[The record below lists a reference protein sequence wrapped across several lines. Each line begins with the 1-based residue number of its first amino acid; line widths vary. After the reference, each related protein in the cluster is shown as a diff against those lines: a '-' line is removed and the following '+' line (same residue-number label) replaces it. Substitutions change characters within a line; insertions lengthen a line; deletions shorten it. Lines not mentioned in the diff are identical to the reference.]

1 MAVALG
7 KLTIIVGAGFL
18 GTVLANDGG
27 ATKVSD
33 FLSGAFKIVFKHL
46 QTDSSTSKSKPQN
59 DMLMA
64 QVDSLRAELQQFASS
79 RSVTIITRNS
89 RSGVQTYT
97 VPVLVIGVVGY
108 GYIWWKGW
116 RLSDLMFATRRS
128 FKDACTTIGKQLDQ
142 VSSSLSAAKKHLS
155 SRIDRVDLSLDECTE
170 LTAATRD
177 EVSQLRGDVSTFMV
191 DIESVHRAVQCLE
204 TKIGRI
210 EDKQDFTND
219 GVHQLCVFVQKLEER
234 KRAELDQVL
243 PSSSSAPAL
252 EAPPVLKSN
261 ARTISLPSSKVLAL
275 ESPSNSEQT
284 PKVSRPLHSAA
295 SVSGLKDLQG
305 ISELTKAPE
314 VETPKQVLVSESC
327 TDTPSTSSSS
337 SGSSRWRLPGF
348 NASFLTRTHSATY
361 SFK

>member
-261 ARTISLPSSKVLAL
+261 AR
-275 ESPSNSEQT
+275 
-284 PKVSRPLHSAA
+284 VSRPLHSAA